1 MSERLHKVLAQHGYG
16 SRRELE
22 QWMTQ
27 GRVLLNGRPA
37 EAGARYQSGDKV
49 VLDGRDIST
58 RLKQTA
64 RPTVLIYHKPHDQL
78 LDTREAK
85 ERGDLQETVLD
96 HLPATRGGRW
106 QAVNVMHA
114 GDSGLMVFTN
124 DGRLADGLRRHLE
137 RIGARYAV
145 RVLMPDTSRFLESKP
160 TSVQLDEEQVV
171 FTEVKAAG
179 GEGSNRWFDVELAR
193 ADRRAAVRALFESHG
208 YKVSRVIQVSFGPV
222 PLPRDLPR
230 GRHRELDA
238 TVVSSLYEL
247 AKVSL
252 PEDLHVPARPAGRER
267 QRPKKNAKKVAQGNS
282 SGGAKRSAKHARR
295 R

>member
-37 EAGARYQSGDKV
+37 EAGARFHAGDKV

-58 RLKQTA
+58 RLQQTA

-85 ERGDLQETVLD
+85 DRGDLQETVLD
-96 HLPATRGGRW
+96 HLPATRGARW

-137 RIGARYAV
+137 HIAARYAV
-145 RVLMPDTSRFLESKP
+145 RVLMPDTSRFLEAKP
-160 TSVQLDEEQVV
+160 TSVQLDEEHVE

-179 GEGSNRWFDVELAR
+179 GEGSNRWFEVELAR
-193 ADRRAAVRALFESHG
+193 ADRRAAVRGLFESHG

-222 PLPRDLPR
+222 TLPRDLPR
-230 GRHRELDA
+230 GRHRELD
-238 TVVSSLYEL
+238 TTIVSSLYEL
-247 AKVSL
+247 AKL
-252 PEDLHVPARPAGRER
+252 PLPQDLHVPTRAKGGDKPKPQRNSKPPARGMPSAEVR
-267 QRPKKNAKKVAQGNS
+267 
-282 SGGAKRSAKHARR
+282 RSAKNSRR